1 MHSMFFGIKRV
12 HLRTL
17 HISRALLHK
26 MGLTPARF
34 DMMRIIELHAEFGG
48 VAQAKIIALLG
59 VSGATVSRML
69 SSLERLGYVVREEIA
84 RDRRA
89 LLVRI
94 TALGLERVRHARET
108 LVDSARAGRL
118 ALRAFELSPD
128 WARPQLEM
136 MVRFLSRIRKNF
148 FDPAPF
154 EHPWTNQDLV
164 PYIFHTIVDGRL
176 CYGAPIE

>member
-34 DMMRIIELHAEFGG
+34 DMMRIVELHRQHG
-48 VAQAKIIALLG
+48 VTQAKIIALLG

-69 SSLERLGYVVREEIA
+69 SSLEELGYVLREEIP

-89 LLVRI
+89 LLVKI
-94 TALGLERVRHARET
+94 TERGLERVRHARET
-108 LVDSARAGRL
+108 LVDSGRAERL
-118 ALRAFELSPD
+118 ALRAFEHSPD
-128 WARPQLEM
+128 WARPQLVM
-136 MVRFLSRIRKNF
+136 MRRFLSRIRKNF

-154 EHPWTNQDLV
+154 EHPWTGEDLV
-164 PYIFHTIVDGRL
+164 PYAFHTIVDGRV
-176 CYGAPIE
+176 CYGAPAH